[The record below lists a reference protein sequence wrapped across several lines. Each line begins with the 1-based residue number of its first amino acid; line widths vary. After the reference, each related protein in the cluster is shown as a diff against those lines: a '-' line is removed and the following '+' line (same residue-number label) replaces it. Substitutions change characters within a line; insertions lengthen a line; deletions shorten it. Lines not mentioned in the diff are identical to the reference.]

1 MENKL
6 PTMNDVAKRAGT
18 SVFTVSS
25 VINESKPVSLKLR
38 KRVLKAI
45 KELDYIPNSIAKSLK
60 GKRSFLIG
68 VVISDVEDIFFP
80 RVIRGI
86 EEVVNKENINMIL
99 CNTKNSPEKEEKYLK
114 ILFQKKVDG
123 LILFTSATNDENL
136 KKFQKWNIPVVLI
149 DREIESSNISAVIM
163 DDCGASFEVTN
174 YLIKKGHKRIGI
186 ILFSTS
192 IKTGEQRLKGYID
205 AHKKN
210 NVDLDKRLIKVA
222 GLESNDSF
230 RATNELLSL
239 DDKPTAIF
247 TTNDVMLLGA
257 LKSINNNNLK
267 IPHDISLIT
276 FFDFGWLKYLNPP
289 ITAVKLPTF
298 EMGSLAAE
306 LLIKLINSKEE
317 NYPKKIVLKTQLIE
331 RDSVKSLRN

>member
-6 PTMNDVAKRAGT
+6 PTMRDVAKRAGT

-45 KELDYIPNSIAKSLK
+45 KELDYIPNSIARSLK

-68 VVISDVEDIFFP
+68 VIISDVEDIFFP
-80 RVIRGI
+80 KVIGGI

-163 DDCGASFEVTN
+163 DDYGASFEVTN

-192 IKTGEQRLKGYID
+192 IATGEQRLKGYID

-247 TTNDVMLLGA
+247 TTNDIMLLGA

-276 FFDFGWLKYLNPP
+276 FFNFEWLKYLNPP

-298 EMGSLAAE
+298 EMGSQAAE

-331 RDSVKSLRN
+331 RDSVKNLRN